1 MHGRRQPPLGRYG
14 LRNLRVDEPKN
25 ERQNRTDQES
35 RSDWKIE
42 REVLMRHDD
51 VARQAPSLSGPVPLR
66 CDGVD
71 APAPASGSIESCAK
85 MVNPLKERRP

>member
-1 MHGRRQPPLGRYG
+1 MSTTFRFPNDRELVLAEVTVRQ
-14 LRNLRVDEPKN
+14 
-25 ERQNRTDQES
+25 
-35 RSDWKIE
+35 
-42 REVLMRHDD
+42 
-51 VARQAPSLSGPVPLR
+51 VPLR